1 LRRVHQIILIGSTI
15 IGSWIGMQVVHELGH
30 VIAAWVTGAEV
41 KRVVL
46 TPTTLSRTDVVNN
59 LHPLIVAWAGPIV
72 GAALPVVLWV
82 LAQLARLPGAFVF
95 RFFAGFCLIANGLY
109 IGLGSFGGVGDC
121 GEMLRYG
128 SPPWLLWLF
137 GAVTAPIG
145 LALWN
150 RQGMHFGLG
159 VGVAHG
165 QVSRSVAYTTFAVCL
180 VLLVV
185 GFAVDGQ

>member
-1 LRRVHQIILIGSTI
+1 
-15 IGSWIGMQVVHELGH
+15 MQAVHELGH
-30 VIAAWVTGAEV
+30 VIAACMTGAEV

-59 LHPLIVAWAGPIV
+59 LRPLVVVWAGPMV
-72 GAALPVVLWV
+72 GAALPVLLWL
-82 LAQLARLPGAFVF
+82 LAQIARLPGAFVF

-109 IGLGSFGGVGDC
+109 IGLGSFRGVGDC

-128 SPPWLLWLF
+128 SPPWQLWLF
-137 GAVTAPIG
+137 GAATAPIG
-145 LALWN
+145 LALWH
-150 RQGMHFGLG
+150 RQGVHFGLG
-159 VGVAHG
+159 DAHG

-180 VLLVV
+180 VLLAV